1 MKNDKNNSNSPHST
15 NSARAEDISSERR
28 RLSSQTLFGTRNEIV
43 IVHNDDEYRLRITS
57 NGKLIL
63 TK

>member
-1 MKNDKNNSNSPHST
+1 MKNSKDPRHGDAVPKDTHN
-15 NSARAEDISSERR
+15 ERR
-28 RLSSQTLFGTRNEIV
+28 SLSSGALFGTRNEIV
-43 IVHNDDEYRLRITS
+43 IVHNDEEYRLRITS

>member
-1 MKNDKNNSNSPHST
+1 MKSEKVFRSGGAVPPTESLSEK
-15 NSARAEDISSERR
+15 RRISS
-28 RLSSQTLFGTRNEIV
+28 SALFGTRNEIV
-43 IVHNDDEYRLRITS
+43 ILHNEEEYRLRITS